1 MQRLKGKVALITGAG
16 SGIGKATALRLA
28 KEGASLA
35 LCDLDIS
42 QLNDCSKV
50 LPGDTESF
58 ICQFDVS
65 DSDACT
71 KAIED
76 TVAKFGRLDTLCN
89 IAGVA
94 LCEHFTKINDAD
106 WQRVL
111 NINLSGVFYM
121 SRAANNTS
129 SSRRRRRRPP
139 APCCPSL
146 YRRLRA
152 SRSMPAAASIS
163 G

>member
-1 MQRLKGKVALITGAG
+1 MQKLKGKVALITGAG

-65 DSDACT
+65 DSAACT

-76 TVAKFGRLDTLCN
+76 TVAQFGRLDILCN

-121 SRAANNTS
+121 CRAAINTLVKNQGSIINMAS
-129 SSRRRRRRPP
+129 SAGRTGQAYNS
-139 APCCPSL
+139 A
-146 YRRLRA
+146 Y
-152 SRSMPAAASIS
+152 
-163 G
+163 

>member
-65 DSDACT
+65 DSAACT

-76 TVAKFGRLDTLCN
+76 TVAQFGRLDTLCN
-89 IAGVA
+89 I
-94 LCEHFTKINDAD
+94 E
-106 WQRVL
+106 
-111 NINLSGVFYM
+111 Y
-121 SRAANNTS
+121 TS
-129 SSRRRRRRPP
+129 EKPRQYYQYGFFSWKNRPGIQF
-139 APCCPSL
+139 SL
-146 YRRLRA
+146 LRY
-152 SRSMPAAASIS
+152 
-163 G
+163 

>member
-28 KEGASLA
+28 EEGASLA
-35 LCDLDIS
+35 LCDLNIS
-42 QLNDCSKV
+42 QLSDCAKI
-50 LPGDTESF
+50 LPGDTESL

-71 KAIED
+71 KAVED
-76 TVAKFGRLDTLCN
+76 SVARFGRLDTLCN

-94 LCEHFTKINDAD
+94 HCEHFTKTNDDD

-111 NINLSGVFYM
+111 NINLSGV
-121 SRAANNTS
+121 
-129 SSRRRRRRPP
+129 
-139 APCCPSL
+139 
-146 YRRLRA
+146 
-152 SRSMPAAASIS
+152 
-163 G
+163 